1 MASFQS
7 NEPESVRLR
16 RSLAEALLS
25 RKPSEPLPHY
35 SSFKIPPRGS
45 LRAFWYDGL
54 LTSITDS
61 LVLNFIPLFALKLG
75 ATGGQ
80 IGLLNAAAGILGT
93 AMLLPGA
100 RLAEWWGRRK
110 SYILLTS
117 GLSRLTLL
125 LMAMVPL
132 GLPLTAAVT
141 AIIVLNSLRVVFGNM
156 GLPAWTSLSADV
168 VPEQIRGRYFASRNA
183 IIALASIVF
192 APFAGYVIA
201 RSAAVSGYQ
210 LIFTVAF
217 ISGMSALW
225 FYSRIEEPKREGVEK
240 TGPQRFP
247 LLENLRSYPVFL
259 RYSIYA
265 MVWSFALNLAVPFF
279 NVFLVEETPG
289 TEAAVGY
296 LAAVGSVVGLISQQF
311 WGHVNDRWGARRTQ
325 LITASV
331 IPFITLGWLFVRSP
345 WHVVPI
351 NIASGL
357 VWPGFNVASFNV
369 ILEVTPE
376 ERRPRFIAL
385 LNTLIGLATAAGAT
399 VGGWMVDV
407 YGYRSVFWASG
418 LMRIVGWVLFLVL
431 VQPGKADSP
440 RRR

>member
-1 MASFQS
+1 MASFFS
-7 NEPESVRLR
+7 NEPASVRLR
-16 RSLAEALLS
+16 RLLAEALLA
-25 RKPSEPLPHY
+25 RRPPGPAPPY
-35 SSFKIPPRGS
+35 STLQMPPRGS

-61 LVLNFIPLFALKLG
+61 LVLNFIPLYALKLG

-100 RLAEWWGRRK
+100 RVAEWWGPRK

-125 LMAMVPL
+125 LMAFVPL
-132 GLPLTAAVT
+132 GLPLSVAVT
-141 AIIVLNSLRVVFGNM
+141 AIILLNALRVVFGNM

-168 VPEQIRGRYFASRNA
+168 VPEEIRGRYFASRNA
-183 IIALASIVF
+183 IITIASIVF
-192 APFAGYVIA
+192 APLAGYVIA
-201 RSAAVSGYQ
+201 RSATVSGYQ

-225 FYSRIEEPKREGVEK
+225 FYGKIEEPKVRAAPA
-240 TGPQRFP
+240 GPRRFP
-247 LLENLRSYPVFL
+247 LLENLKNYPLFL
-259 RYSIYA
+259 RYCIYA
-265 MVWSFALNLAVPFF
+265 MVWSFGLNLAVPFF
-279 NVFLVEETPG
+279 NVFLVEETTG

-296 LAAVGSVVGLISQQF
+296 LAAVGSVVGLVSQQF
-311 WGHVNDRWGARRTQ
+311 WGHANDRWGARRTQ

-376 ERRPRFIAL
+376 ERKSRFIAL

-407 YGYRSVFWASG
+407 YGYRSVFLASG
-418 LMRIVGWVLFLVL
+418 LLRIVGWFLFLLL
-431 VQPGKADSP
+431 VRPATKVSGS
-440 RRR
+440 R

>member
-1 MASFQS
+1 MAQ
-7 NEPESVRLR
+7 
-16 RSLAEALLS
+16 ALLS
-25 RKPSEPLPHY
+25 RKPSETLPRY
-35 SSFKIPPRGS
+35 SSFQIPPRGS

-61 LVLNFIPLFALKLG
+61 LVLNFIPLYALKLG

-100 RLAEWWGRRK
+100 RLAEWWGARK

-117 GLSRLTLL
+117 GLTRLTLL
-125 LMAMVPL
+125 LMALVPL
-132 GLPLTAAVT
+132 GLPLSAAVT
-141 AIIVLNSLRVVFGNM
+141 GIILLNSLRVVFGNM

-168 VPEQIRGRYFASRNA
+168 VPEKIRGRYFASRNA
-183 IIALASIVF
+183 IITIASIVF

-210 LIFTVAF
+210 FVFTIAF

-225 FYSRIEEPKREGVEK
+225 FYSQIEEPTRGEAVA
-240 TGPQRFP
+240 TGPKRFP
-247 LLENLRSYPVFL
+247 LLENLKNYPLFL
-259 RYSIYA
+259 RYCIYA

-279 NVFLVEETPG
+279 NVFLVEETTG

-296 LAAVGSVVGLISQQF
+296 LAAVGSVVGLLSQQF
-311 WGHVNDRWGARRTQ
+311 WGHVNDRWGAHRTQ

-331 IPFITLGWLFVRSP
+331 IPFITFGWLFVRSP

-351 NIASGL
+351 NLTSGL
-357 VWPGFNVASFNV
+357 VWPGFNIASFNV

-376 ERRPRFIAL
+376 ERKPRFIAL

-407 YGYRSVFWASG
+407 YGYRSVFLASG
-418 LMRIVGWVLFLVL
+418 LFRIVGWFLFLIL
-431 VQPGKADSP
+431 VRPAGTVPKGE
-440 RRR
+440 